1 MASLTINNPNTIEFA
16 NLSPS
21 VKDSPTLNVQCG
33 EWESS
38 GSFVAGVVF
47 DVLGARMP
55 LLSAH
60 DARKLAKWLN
70 RAADTL
76 DGVKNSGKKG
86 KSRRH
91 YEEADDVD
99 EY

>member
-1 MASLTINNPNTIEFA
+1 MATLIVNNSTTIEFA
-16 NLSPS
+16 NLLSRNN
-21 VKDSPTLNVQCG
+21 DSPTLNVQCG
-33 EWESS
+33 SWEFESAP
-38 GSFVAGVVF
+38 VAGVVF
-47 DVLGARMP
+47 DVLGDHTPILTAQ
-55 LLSAH
+55 

-70 RAADTL
+70 RAADAL
-76 DGVKNSGKKG
+76 DGVKQFGKKG